1 FADFGAT
8 MGPGL
13 SGEKRDNLEKAFYRL
28 LDEYPTYMEQVR
40 ALPRLLSGE
49 DVMKLLEVG
58 PGPLVGEILQAVN
71 EAQEI
76 KEVTNRAQAEALARS
91 IYDAKK

>member
-1 FADFGAT
+1 
-8 MGPGL
+8 
-13 SGEKRDNLEKAFYRL
+13 
-28 LDEYPTYMEQVR
+28 MEQVR

-76 KEVTNRAQAEALARS
+76 KEVTNRAQAEALARL
-91 IYDAKK
+91 IYDAKE